1 MTRYATLPAAEDQF
15 SNISGAS
22 ADAALLWKQLTPASR
37 LVEEFC
43 GGRRFDWRIE
53 TRRYDAVG
61 LHVGVDHI
69 DLDEDLLELTALVN
83 GDGSAV
89 DLACCTLA
97 PYNAYPKRSIYL
109 NGVTWARPA
118 NPRAAIQ
125 VAGAW
130 GFHRRPDEAWQDA
143 NVTVPAGGL
152 AEDAVELVLPDLGA
166 IERGHV
172 LKIEDEQ
179 VSVEEIVSGPPH
191 TLTVTRGLNGTE
203 PAAHAEGAGIS
214 YFAPEPTVARATARA
229 AAWLY
234 KLRDAAM
241 EKRITPMGEVV
252 VPAGFPAD
260 IHQTLRRGGFV
271 RKRETSGI
279 YAA

>member
-1 MTRYATLPAAEDQF
+1 MTRYATLPAAEAQF
-15 SNISGAS
+15 SSIQGGN
-22 ADAALLWKQLTPASR
+22 ADAALLWKQLAPASR

-43 GGRRFDWRIE
+43 GGRRFDQRLE

-61 LHVGVDHI
+61 LHVGADHI
-69 DLDEDLLELTALVN
+69 DLDEDLLELTRLVN
-83 GDGSAV
+83 GDGSEI
-89 DLACCTLA
+89 DLARCTLA
-97 PYNAYPKRSIYL
+97 PYNTYPKHSIYL
-109 NGVTWARPA
+109 SGVTWVKPA

-125 VAGAW
+125 VAGVW
-130 GFHRRPDEAWQDA
+130 GYHRRPDEAWGDT
-143 NVTVPAGGL
+143 NVTLPAGGL
-152 AEDAVELVLPDLGA
+152 AEDATELVLLDLGA

-172 LKIEDEQ
+172 LKIGDEQ
-179 VSVEEIVSGPPH
+179 LSVEEIVSDPPH
-191 TLTVTRGLNGTE
+191 TLTLRRGLNGAE
-203 PAAHAEGAGIS
+203 PAAHAEGEAVFC
-214 YFAPEPTVARATARA
+214 FAPEPTVARATARA

-260 IHQTLRRGGFV
+260 IHLTLRRGGFV
-271 RKRETSGI
+271 RKRETGGI